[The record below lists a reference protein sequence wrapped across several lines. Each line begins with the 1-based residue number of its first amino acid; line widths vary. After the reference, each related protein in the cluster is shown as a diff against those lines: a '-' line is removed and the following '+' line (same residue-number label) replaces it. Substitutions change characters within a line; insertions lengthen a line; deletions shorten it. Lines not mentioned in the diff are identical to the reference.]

1 MNLNNTMLAAVRKH
15 APTFTQNLRA
25 SGQDIETLK
34 LHALEWRD
42 LCRVERDAKQA
53 STRTIEKMTDG
64 LANKSAVEIEAAFDG
79 LTAIAVAAAS
89 EKDARTACGDQSP
102 RDRVDL
108 SRRPAIEPGSW
119 PAVDGGDDQDE
130 NRTAADWALT
140 SEKRMTTHATAKRP
154 DETYRGLS
162 IGNFLKAAIAGAS
175 TDSERRALAEGTDS
189 AGGYTVPTSLS
200 AQLIDALRA
209 ASVVVQAGA
218 RTVPLDT
225 NSVAVA
231 KLLTD
236 PVPAWRNE
244 NASVNE
250 SDPTFGQVLFE
261 PKSLAVMTKI
271 SLELMQDSVNIAT
284 ELPRILAAAL
294 ALELDRVALL
304 GSGSAP
310 EPRGIANVSGIG
322 TTALGGAFAN
332 YAPLLI
338 ARTGI
343 LTRNGGMPG
352 AVIMNPRD
360 EGALSGWTDS
370 TGQPLNQPRAL
381 DGMKFLTTTSI
392 PTNGGTG
399 TDESTMFVG
408 DFTKLLIGMRQDIRI
423 EILRERYADSLQYA
437 LVAHL
442 RADLAVE
449 HAAAFHTITGVQG

>member
-1 MNLNNTMLAAVRKH
+1 MTPQTSFAQVRVFAPEFVRANQSINFERFEPHRLDWAELN
-15 APTFTQNLRA
+15 
-25 SGQDIETLK
+25 
-34 LHALEWRD
+34 
-42 LCRVERDAKQA
+42 RVERDARKA
-53 STRTIEKMTDG
+53 AKGLPELIADNLTNDRGAKIEG
-64 LANKSAVEIEAAFDG
+64 AFDA
-79 LTAIAVAAAS
+79 LLSIADACATD
-89 EKDARTACGDQSP
+89 KDARTA
-102 RDRVDL
+102 RNDRNAWDGFDP
-108 SRRPAIEPGSW
+108 SKRPYFEPGSCW
-119 PAVDGGDDQDE
+119 ASDLVDDQDE
-130 NRTAADWALT
+130 TRTAADWAVKP
-140 SEKRMTTHATAKRP
+140 EQRFMTTHATAKRP

-175 TDSERRALAEGTDS
+175 TDAERRALVEGTDS

-209 ASVVVQAGA
+209 ASMVVQAGA

-236 PVPAWRNE
+236 PVPAWRSE
-244 NASVNE
+244 NGAVNE

-332 YAPLLI
+332 YAPLLT

>member
-1 MNLNNTMLAAVRKH
+1 MTPQTSFAQVRVFAPEFVRANQSINFERFEPYLLDWTELN
-15 APTFTQNLRA
+15 
-25 SGQDIETLK
+25 
-34 LHALEWRD
+34 
-42 LCRVERDAKQA
+42 RVERDARKA
-53 STRTIEKMTDG
+53 AKPLPELLADNLPKDRATKIEG
-64 LANKSAVEIEAAFDG
+64 AFDA
-79 LTAIAVAAAS
+79 LLSIADACAAD
-89 EKDARTACGDQSP
+89 KDARTA
-102 RDRVDL
+102 RNDRNAWDGFDT
-108 SRRPAIEPGSW
+108 SKRPYVEPGSCW
-119 PAVDGGDDQDE
+119 ASDLVDDDQDE

-154 DETYRGLS
+154 EDNHRGLS
-162 IGNFLKAAIAGAS
+162 IGNFLKATIAGPS
-175 TDSERRALAEGTDS
+175 TDAERRALAEGTDS

-236 PVPAWRNE
+236 PVPAWRAE
-244 NASVNE
+244 NGAVNE

-332 YAPLLI
+332 YAPVLT

-423 EILRERYADSLQYA
+423 EILRERYMDSMQYA

-442 RADLAVE
+442 RADVAVE
-449 HAAAFHTITGVQG
+449 HAAAFHTITGVQGI

>member
-1 MNLNNTMLAAVRKH
+1 MTPQTSFAQVRVFAPDFVRANQSINFERFEPYRLDWTELN
-15 APTFTQNLRA
+15 
-25 SGQDIETLK
+25 
-34 LHALEWRD
+34 
-42 LCRVERDAKQA
+42 RVERDARKA
-53 STRTIEKMTDG
+53 AKPLPELLADSLPKDRIAKIEG
-64 LANKSAVEIEAAFDG
+64 AFDA
-79 LTAIAVAAAS
+79 LLSIADACAAD
-89 EKDARTACGDQSP
+89 KDARTERNDRSP
-102 RDRVDL
+102 WAGVDT
-108 SRRPAIEPGSW
+108 SKRPYFEPGSCW
-119 PAVDGGDDQDE
+119 ASDLIDDDQDE
-130 NRTAADWALT
+130 TRIAADWALT

-154 DETYRGLS
+154 EDNYRGLS
-162 IGNFLKAAIAGAS
+162 IGNFLKATISGPS
-175 TDSERRALAEGTDS
+175 TDAERRALAEGTDS

-236 PVPAWRNE
+236 PVPTWRAE
-244 NASVNE
+244 NGAVNE
-250 SDPTFGQVLFE
+250 SDPTFSQVVFE

-304 GSGSAP
+304 GTGSAP

-332 YAPLLI
+332 YAPLLT

-423 EILRERYADSLQYA
+423 EILRERYMDSMQYA
-437 LVAHL
+437 LVAHM
-442 RADLAVE
+442 RADVAVE

>member
-1 MNLNNTMLAAVRKH
+1 MTPQTSFAQVRVFAPEFVRANQSINFERFEPYRLDWTELN
-15 APTFTQNLRA
+15 
-25 SGQDIETLK
+25 
-34 LHALEWRD
+34 
-42 LCRVERDAKQA
+42 RVERDARKA
-53 STRTIEKMTDG
+53 AKPLPELLADNLPKDRATKIEG
-64 LANKSAVEIEAAFDG
+64 AFDA
-79 LTAIAVAAAS
+79 LLSIADACAAD
-89 EKDARTACGDQSP
+89 KDARTA
-102 RDRVDL
+102 RNDRNAWDGFDT
-108 SRRPAIEPGSW
+108 SKRPYVEPGSCW
-119 PAVDGGDDQDE
+119 ASDLVDDDQDE

-154 DETYRGLS
+154 EDNYRGLS
-162 IGNFLKAAIAGAS
+162 IGNFLKATISGAS
-175 TDSERRALAEGTDS
+175 TDAERRALAEGTDS
-189 AGGYTVPTSLS
+189 AGGFTVPTSLS

-236 PVPAWRNE
+236 PVPAWRAE
-244 NASVNE
+244 NGAVNE

-310 EPRGIANVSGIG
+310 EPRGVANVSGIG

-332 YAPLLI
+332 YAPVLT

-423 EILRERYADSLQYA
+423 EILRERYMDSMQYA

-442 RADLAVE
+442 RADVAVE

>member
-1 MNLNNTMLAAVRKH
+1 
-15 APTFTQNLRA
+15 
-25 SGQDIETLK
+25 
-34 LHALEWRD
+34 
-42 LCRVERDAKQA
+42 
-53 STRTIEKMTDG
+53 
-64 LANKSAVEIEAAFDG
+64 
-79 LTAIAVAAAS
+79 
-89 EKDARTACGDQSP
+89 
-102 RDRVDL
+102 
-108 SRRPAIEPGSW
+108 
-119 PAVDGGDDQDE
+119 
-130 NRTAADWALT
+130 
-140 SEKRMTTHATAKRP
+140 MTTHATAKRP
-154 DETYRGLS
+154 EDNHRGLS
-162 IGNFLKAAIAGAS
+162 IGNFLKATIAGPS
-175 TDSERRALAEGTDS
+175 TDAERRALAEGTDS
-189 AGGYTVPTSLS
+189 AGGFTVPTSLS

-236 PVPAWRNE
+236 PVPAWRAE
-244 NASVNE
+244 NGAVNE

-332 YAPLLI
+332 YAPVLT

-423 EILRERYADSLQYA
+423 EILRERYMDSMQYA

-442 RADLAVE
+442 RADVAVE